1 MNAQETLQAIL
12 DSDKN
17 LEAVE
22 RDEFSSDD
30 ESLDLHGRR
39 PGEYIYKVF
48 LHLRQ
53 FFSVSIEA
61 TQTRYS

>member
-1 MNAQETLQAIL
+1 MTDFQYRINQTGSMNAQETLQAIL

-30 ESLDLHGRR
+30 ESLVRHGRR
-39 PGEYIYKVF
+39 PGAYIY
-48 LHLRQ
+48 
-53 FFSVSIEA
+53 
-61 TQTRYS
+61 